1 MASDRRLT
9 RACAHCEVEF
19 GVKMP
24 EPTSH
29 GVCRRHYLDSLNELA
44 GVVPAAR
51 LATVRQE
58 AEQQPDCEFSP
69 DMSVNY
75 DG

>member
-1 MASDRRLT
+1 MASDRWLI
-9 RACAHCEVEF
+9 RACAYCELEF

-29 GVCRRHYLDSLNELA
+29 GICRRHFLDLLNELV
-44 GVVPAAR
+44 GVVPAVR
-51 LATVRQE
+51 LEASRQDTINRPE
-58 AEQQPDCEFSP
+58 AEFSP